1 MNPLL
6 DRLHPYPFERL
17 AALTDGVAPPPDRP
31 HIALSI
37 GEPRHAPPAFI
48 GAALSAALD
57 RLAVYP
63 KAAGLPELRAACA
76 AWLERRYALPADAVD
91 PATMVIPVNGTREG
105 LFSFVQAVLDPA
117 AGGLVLMPNPFYQ
130 IYEGA
135 ALLGGATPCYLDTT
149 ASTGFL
155 PDLDAVS
162 EETWEQCRIL
172 FICSPGNPTGAV
184 MDEAY
189 LLRVLELA
197 ERYDFVVAADECY
210 ADIYLDEGAPPPG
223 LLGACLRA
231 GNTSFTRCA
240 VFHSLSKRS
249 SVPGLRSGFVAGDPA
264 IMERFRLYRTY
275 HGCAVPEMVQLAS
288 VPAWADDAHARSNRQ
303 LYQQKFD
310 AVVPILAAV
319 MPVERPAAAFYL
331 WLAVPGDDEA
341 WTRDLYAAEN
351 VTVLPGRYLSRDHA
365 GGNPGHGRVRISL
378 VAEPETCIEAAQRIA
393 RFASA
398 RHPTA

>member
-6 DRLHPYPFERL
+6 ERLHPYPFERL
-17 AALTDGVAPPPDRP
+17 AALTATATPPAGRR

-48 GAALSAALD
+48 GDALVRTLD

-76 AWLERRYALPADAVD
+76 GWLERRFQLGAGAVD

-135 ALLGGATPCYLDTT
+135 ALLAGAEPRYLPTT
-149 ASTGFL
+149 EATGFL
-155 PDLDAVS
+155 PDLDAVPG
-162 EETWEQCRIL
+162 ETWERCRIL

-184 MDEAY
+184 MDEDY
-189 LLRVLELA
+189 LLRVLELSA
-197 ERYDFVVAADECY
+197 RHGFVVASDECY
-210 ADIYLDEGAPPPG
+210 ADIYLDERTPPPG

-231 GNTSFTRCA
+231 GNPGFERCA

-264 IMERFRLYRTY
+264 IMAGFRLYRTY

-288 VPAWADDAHARSNRQ
+288 IPAWADDLHAAENRR

-331 WLAVPGDDEA
+331 WLQTPCDDETF
-341 WTRDLYAAEN
+341 TRDLYAAEN
-351 VTVLPGRYLSRDHA
+351 VTVLPGRYLSRDQDGA
-365 GGNPGHGRVRISL
+365 NPGAGRVRISL
-378 VAEPETCIEAAQRIA
+378 VAELDECIEAAHRIV
-393 RFASA
+393 RFVGSLPP
-398 RHPTA
+398 RD

>member
-17 AALTDGVAPPPDRP
+17 AALLADALPPPDRP

-48 GAALSAALD
+48 GDALVATLD

-76 AWLERRYALPADAVD
+76 GWLERRFGLSAGAVD
-91 PATMVIPVNGTREG
+91 PDTMVLPVNGTREG

-135 ALLGGATPCYLDTT
+135 ALLAGAEPYYLDTT
-149 ASTGFL
+149 AANGFL
-155 PDLDAVS
+155 PDLDAVPKDV
-162 EETWEQCRIL
+162 WQRCRIL

-184 MDEAY
+184 MDEDY
-189 LLRVLELA
+189 LLRVLELSA
-197 ERYDFVVAADECY
+197 HYGFVVASDECY

-231 GNTSFTRCA
+231 GNPRFKRCA

-249 SVPGLRSGFVAGDPA
+249 SVPGLRSGFVAGDAA
-264 IMERFRLYRTY
+264 IMAGFRLYRTY

-288 VPAWADDAHARSNRQ
+288 VPAWSDDAHAAMNRR

-310 AVVPILAAV
+310 AVVPVLANV

-331 WLAVPGDDEA
+331 WLQTPTGDEMF
-341 WTRDLYAAEN
+341 TRALYSAEN

-365 GGNPGHGRVRISL
+365 GGNPGKGRVRVSL
-378 VAEPETCIEAAQRIA
+378 VAGLDECIEAAHRIA
-393 RFASA
+393 RFVASIA
-398 RHPTA
+398 